1 MKEKKER
8 TELGKVLKKFR
19 EERGFTI
26 RKLAEISG
34 VGNGTIGDI
43 ESGKSNGSRKTLNI
57 LSDVLRLSKD
67 ERNILDS
74 AFLGRKVMPSDD
86 PRVQN
91 MSKSKRLELDDF
103 LKDAVLFFQ
112 NESISDEDKQ
122 KLFDSLQE
130 AFFEIKLANK
140 RKK

>member
-1 MKEKKER
+1 MREKKER

-91 MSKSKRLELDDF
+91 MPKSKRLELDDF

>member
-1 MKEKKER
+1 MKRER

-19 EERGFTI
+19 EERGLTI

-43 ESGKSNGSRKTLNI
+43 ESGKSNGSKKTLNI
-57 LSDVLRLSKD
+57 LSEVLKLSKE
-67 ERNILDS
+67 ERNTLDS
-74 AFLGRKVMPSDD
+74 AFLGRKVMPSED
-86 PRVQN
+86 PRVLN
-91 MSKSKRLELDDF
+91 MSKGKRLELDDF

>member
-1 MKEKKER
+1 MKRER

-19 EERGFTI
+19 EERGLTI

-43 ESGKSNGSRKTLNI
+43 ESGKSNGSKKTLNI
-57 LSDVLRLSKD
+57 LSEVLKLTKE
-67 ERNILDS
+67 ERNTLDS
-74 AFLGRKVMPSDD
+74 AFLGRQVMPSDD
-86 PRVQN
+86 PRVLN
-91 MSKSKRLELDDF
+91 MSKGKRLELDDF